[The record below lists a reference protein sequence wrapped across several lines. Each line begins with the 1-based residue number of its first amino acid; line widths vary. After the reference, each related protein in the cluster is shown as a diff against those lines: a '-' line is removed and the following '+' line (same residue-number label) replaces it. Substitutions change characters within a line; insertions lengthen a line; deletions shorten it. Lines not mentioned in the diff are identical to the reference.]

1 MQLIGLT
8 GPAGCGKDTIANFLM
23 ETHGFVQIALADPL
37 RDGLKAMLGVT
48 DEQLHRRDLKEAPI
62 DWIGRSPRELL
73 QTLGTEW
80 GREHVAADLWL
91 HDAAEAYCKDIPRPL
106 KYMLPD
112 YQAIEARVEAAIRE
126 RFKLPA
132 QMSPEVKRADL
143 ILLAT
148 ERRDLMP
155 ADDTPWPILEGII
168 PLERKIAAAHASRS
182 QALFIKRWVELTRE
196 AI

>member
-1 MQLIGLT
+1 MTWILT
-8 GPAGCGKDTIANFLM
+8 NSGKHFDF
-23 ETHGFVQIALADPL
+23 ADPQPDQIDIL
-37 RDGLKAMLGVT
+37 DIAQGLANECRYAGQCRVFYSVAQHSYLASQIVNPRHA
-48 DEQLHRRDLKEAPI
+48 LEA
-62 DWIGRSPRELL
+62 L
-73 QTLGTEW
+73 
-80 GREHVAADLWL
+80 L

-112 YQAIEARVEAAIRE
+112 YQAIEERVEAAIRE

-132 QMSPEVKRADL
+132 KMSPEVKRADL

-155 ADDTPWPILEGII
+155 ADDTPWPILEGIM
-168 PLERKIAAAHASRS
+168 PLERKIAATHAGRS

>member
-1 MQLIGLT
+1 MTWILT
-8 GPAGCGKDTIANFLM
+8 NSGKHFDF
-23 ETHGFVQIALADPL
+23 ADPRPDQIDIL
-37 RDGLKAMLGVT
+37 DIAQGLANECRYAGQCRVFYSVAQHSYLASQIVNP
-48 DEQLHRRDLKEAPI
+48 RRALEA
-62 DWIGRSPRELL
+62 L
-73 QTLGTEW
+73 
-80 GREHVAADLWL
+80 L

-112 YQAIEARVEAAIRE
+112 YQAIEERVESAIRE

-168 PLERKIAAAHASRS
+168 PLERRIIATHASRS

>member
-1 MQLIGLT
+1 MTWILT
-8 GPAGCGKDTIANFLM
+8 NSGKHFDF
-23 ETHGFVQIALADPL
+23 ADPQPDQIDIL
-37 RDGLKAMLGVT
+37 DIAQGLANECRYAGQCRVFYSVAQHSYLASQIVNPH
-48 DEQLHRRDLKEAPI
+48 LALEA
-62 DWIGRSPRELL
+62 L
-73 QTLGTEW
+73 
-80 GREHVAADLWL
+80 L

-112 YQAIEARVEAAIRE
+112 YQEIEARVEAAIRE

-132 QMSPEVKRADL
+132 TMSPDVKRADL

-155 ADDTPWPILEGII
+155 ADDTPWPILEGIM